1 MMRLIAIAALLSGIV
16 LVGVANQ
23 DAVSWPFSGQDEAA
37 RGNCVEN
44 CG

>member
-1 MMRLIAIAALLSGIV
+1 MMKLIAIAALLSGIV
-16 LVGVANQ
+16 LVGVANR
-23 DAVSWPFSGQDEAA
+23 DAISWPLGAPDEVA